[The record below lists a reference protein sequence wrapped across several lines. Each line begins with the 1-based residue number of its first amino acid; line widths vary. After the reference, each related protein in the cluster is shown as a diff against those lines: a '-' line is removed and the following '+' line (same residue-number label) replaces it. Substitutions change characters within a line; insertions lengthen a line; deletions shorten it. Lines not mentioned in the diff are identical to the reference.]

1 MWVKIAPVPRTPD
14 SHRPI
19 SLVVECGEPAH
30 VQLTESLTLIL
41 TLGGEKAKFTMLT
54 LAVVALRANG
64 KQPNAQLAR
73 P

>member
-1 MWVKIAPVPRTPD
+1 
-14 SHRPI
+14 
-19 SLVVECGEPAH
+19 
-30 VQLTESLTLIL
+30 LTESLTLML